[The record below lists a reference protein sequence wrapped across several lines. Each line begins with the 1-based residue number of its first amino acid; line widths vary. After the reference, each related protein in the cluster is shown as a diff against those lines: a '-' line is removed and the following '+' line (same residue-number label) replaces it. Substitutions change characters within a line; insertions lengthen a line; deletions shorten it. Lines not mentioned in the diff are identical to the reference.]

1 MYRLILQKEK
11 MNYLICFILLFN
23 SVFVVFILLFYLMV
37 RFCKI
42 LLNIKMKMFEPIA
55 HIHSF
60 IQQIIIQHLLWVHF
74 CCRCLFLYLVA
85 QIMCQKKKKLSIFNS
100 HRTATTDEFFRDS
113 MIYKTAYTWSQRI
126 GSICYILDYYPGK
139 LNYLHV

>member
-1 MYRLILQKEK
+1 MCRFILQKEK

-42 LLNIKMKMFEPIA
+42 LLNIKMKMFEPIG

-74 CCRCLFLYLVA
+74 CCRCLFLHLVA
-85 QIMCQKKKKLSIFNS
+85 QIMSKEKKLSVFNS
-100 HRTATTDEFFRDS
+100 HRTPTKDEFFRDS

-126 GSICYILDYYPGK
+126 VSICYILDYYPGM
-139 LNYLHV
+139 LNYLYV